1 MEMLING
8 VDAESVSGERIEIH
22 NPATGATLDT
32 VPRAND
38 ADVDVAVQAAKAGAR
53 INSRIPAH
61 QRYAYLS
68 ETSRLIL
75 ANLDEL
81 LALLVAEN
89 GKSCSWADFE
99 IRKGAEVFQTIAERV
114 KDPQGATYPMDSMFG
129 AETGLSMLY
138 KQPLGIVGAIVPFNF
153 PVELMAYK
161 LAGALAGGNSVVVK
175 LPEDCPLTCLRIGKL
190 LLEAGAP
197 AEAFHL
203 ITGLG
208 HESGAAL
215 VRHPDVGMISFTGS
229 TEVGKDI
236 AAVAGAQLKRISLE
250 LGGNDPVIVFDDADL
265 EAVAGTIVR
274 GRMTVGNGQ
283 ACVADKVWLVQDT
296 VADRFGELASKVA
309 AAVAY
314 GDPADPRVEVGPLI
328 TEKAADRV
336 IAQVQ
341 DAVDRGARVLVGG
354 KKFGACGVQPTVLMD
369 VPRSA
374 DLIENECFGPVL
386 PIVRFST
393 EQEAIEIANSSR
405 YGLQGAV
412 HTRDISRAMRVAD
425 QLEVGGVV
433 VNGSSCFRPGN
444 VPYMPRKESGLGK
457 DNMFDAMEEM
467 TVGKAIVING
477 VRAGQGYQS

>member
-1 MEMLING
+1 MLING
-8 VDAESVSGERIEIH
+8 VDTGSVSGERIEIR
-22 NPATGATLDT
+22 NPATGELLDS
-32 VPRAND
+32 VPRAN
-38 ADVDVAVQAAKAGAR
+38 AEDVDIAVRAAKAGAR
-53 INSRIPAH
+53 TNSRIPAH

-68 ETSRLIL
+68 EAARLIL
-75 ANLDEL
+75 AHLDEL
-81 LALLVAEN
+81 IAVLVAEN
-89 GKSCSWADFE
+89 GKSQSWADFE
-99 IRKGAEVFQTIAERV
+99 VRKGAEVFQTLAERV

-161 LAGALAGGNSVVVK
+161 LAGALAGGNAVVVK
-175 LPEDCPLTCLRIGKL
+175 LPEDCPLTCLKIGRL
-190 LLEAGAP
+190 LLDAGAP
-197 AEAFHL
+197 PESFQL

-208 HESGAAL
+208 HEAGAAL
-215 VRHPDVGMISFTGS
+215 VRHPDVSMISFTGS

-236 AAVAGAQLKRISLE
+236 AAVAGSQLKKVSLE
-250 LGGNDPVIVFDDADL
+250 LGGNDPVIVFEDADL
-265 EAVAGTIVR
+265 EAVAATIVR

-283 ACVADKVWLVQDT
+283 ACVADKVWLVQDS
-296 VADRFGELASKVA
+296 VAEAFGELAAKVA
-309 AAVAY
+309 AAVPF
-314 GDPADPRVEVGPLI
+314 GDPADPSVEVGPLI
-328 TEKAADRV
+328 SEKAADRV
-336 IAQVQ
+336 ISQVQ
-341 DAVDRGARVLVGG
+341 EAVSRGARVLVGG
-354 KKFGACGVQPTVLMD
+354 EKFGACGVQPTVLID
-369 VPRSA
+369 VPRTA

-444 VPYMPRKESGLGK
+444 VPYMPRKESGVGR
-457 DNMFDAMEEM
+457 DNMFDAVDEM

-477 VRAGQGYQS
+477 VRVGQAYEL

>member
-8 VDAESVSGERIEIH
+8 VDTESVSGERIDIT
-22 NPATGATLDT
+22 NPATGAPLDT

-38 ADVDVAVQAAKAGAR
+38 QDVDIAVKAAKAGAK

-68 ETSRLIL
+68 EAARLIIAHL
-75 ANLDEL
+75 EEFID
-81 LALLVAEN
+81 LLVSEN
-89 GKSCSWADFE
+89 GKSRSWADFE
-99 IRKGAEVFQTIAERV
+99 IRKGAEVFQTLAERV

-129 AETGLSMLY
+129 AESGLSMLY

-197 AEAFHL
+197 AESFQL

-208 HESGAAL
+208 HEAGAAL
-215 VRHPDVGMISFTGS
+215 VRHPDVSMISFTGS

-236 AAVAGAQLKRISLE
+236 ASVAGSQLKKVSLE
-250 LGGNDPVIVFDDADL
+250 LGGNDPVIVFEDADL
-265 EAVAGTIVR
+265 EAVAATIVR

-283 ACVADKVWLVQDT
+283 ACVADKVWLVQDS
-296 VADRFGELASKVA
+296 VADRFGEIAAKVA
-309 AAVAY
+309 GAVTF
-314 GDPADPRVEVGPLI
+314 GDPADPSVEVGPLI
-328 TEKAADRV
+328 SKKAADRV

-341 DAVDRGARVLVGG
+341 EAVGQGARVLVGG
-354 KKFGACGVQPTVLMD
+354 EKFGDCGVQPTVLVD
-369 VPRSA
+369 VPRTA

-444 VPYMPRKESGLGK
+444 VPYMPRKESGVGR
-457 DNMFDAMEEM
+457 DNMFDAVDEM

-477 VRAGQGYQS
+477 VRVGQAYEL